1 MRLLADLHIS
11 PRTVQFLR
19 RLGHDVVRV
28 SDVAPPSLPDQEIIA
43 LAVREHRAVLTQD
56 LDFSRLVALSG
67 ARQPSLISLRLSTA
81 RIERVND
88 ALEQALPTLESSVQ
102 DGAAITIEDHRIRV
116 RRLPLQ

>member
-11 PRTVQFLR
+11 PQTVQFLR
-19 RLGHDVVRV
+19 RLGHDVIRV
-28 SDVAPPSLPDQEIIA
+28 SDVAPPTLSDQDILA

-67 ARQPSLISLRLSTA
+67 TRHPSLISVRLSTA
-81 RIERVND
+81 RIERVNA
-88 ALEQALPTLESSVQ
+88 ALEQALPTLESAVQ
-102 DGAAITIEDHRIRV
+102 DGAIITVEDQRIRV